1 MKNTLSKLAVA
12 LACATSASAHAGA
25 ITAYSDLSAF
35 NTAVG
40 ALAVTVEDF
49 TDTSHFP
56 ISSGILNSATNE
68 AGITPGTIQPGVT
81 YSTPLPGSGYFFNI
95 DAGGGFTGG
104 FLDTATGNNR
114 VLTIAFDN
122 DVQFFAFDSNYLVG
136 ANGMLMTINFASGS
150 PFQQQI
156 VPANGGAMDF
166 FGFGSDAA
174 DIASITLNGSHPTF
188 SFAIDNFRFTAGS
201 NNQNG
206 TVPEPATLA
215 LMGLGLAGLGAMRR
229 RKSA

>member
-1 MKNTLSKLAVA
+1 MKYTFSKLALTFAIV
-12 LACATSASAHAGA
+12 TSTSAHAGV
-25 ITAYSDLSAF
+25 ITAYNDLTPF
-35 NTAVG
+35 NNAVG

-49 TDTSHFP
+49 TNTNHFP
-56 ISSGILNSATNE
+56 INSGILNSATNE
-68 AGITPGTIQPGVT
+68 AGITPGTIKPGVT
-81 YSTPLPGSGYFFNI
+81 YSTPLPGSSNFFNI
-95 DAGGGFTGG
+95 DSGGNFTGG
-104 FLDTATGNNR
+104 FLDTVTGNNR

-122 DVQFFAFDSNYLVG
+122 VVQFFAFDSNSLVG
-136 ANGMLMTINFASGS
+136 GNGMLMTINFASGS

-156 VPANGGAMDF
+156 VPANGSAMDF

-174 DIASITLNGSHPTF
+174 DISSLTLSGSDSVF

-206 TVPEPATLA
+206 NVPEPATLA

-229 RKSA
+229 RKTR